1 MEKERKIALTKTILA
16 FVGAA
21 GAVSLLVLLPGL
33 AKLIGPM
40 TRGRQSRHTGLVNQ
54 ALKRLERRGLVKIT
68 KKGAYTFITPTPAG
82 MAIVDK
88 IELGKARIK
97 TPKQWDEKWR
107 IVIFDVKETNKA
119 IRDRLRETLHRLG
132 FKRLQHSVW
141 IYPYPCDETVELIRR
156 SYELG
161 RNVLYFT
168 SDRFP
173 GDYPIVRLFGFQH
186 IKD

>member
-1 MEKERKIALTKTILA
+1 MNKERKIELTKNIIS

-21 GAVSLLVLLPGL
+21 GVVSILILFPGL

-40 TRGRQSRHTGLVNQ
+40 TRTRQSRHVGLVNQ
-54 ALKRLERRGLVKIT
+54 ALKRLEQGGFIEINTRGVNKFVTLT
-68 KKGAYTFITPTPAG
+68 PKGLT
-82 MAIVDK
+82 MMNK
-88 IELGKARIK
+88 IEIDKLKIK

-107 IVIFDVKETNKA
+107 IVIFDVKEKNKA
-119 IRDRLRETLHRLG
+119 VRDRLRKTLSGLG

-141 IYPYPCDETVELIRR
+141 IYPHPCDDAVELIRR
-156 SYELG
+156 SYNLG

-168 SDRFP
+168 SGRFP
-173 GDYPIVRLFGFQH
+173 GDYPFVRLFGFHH